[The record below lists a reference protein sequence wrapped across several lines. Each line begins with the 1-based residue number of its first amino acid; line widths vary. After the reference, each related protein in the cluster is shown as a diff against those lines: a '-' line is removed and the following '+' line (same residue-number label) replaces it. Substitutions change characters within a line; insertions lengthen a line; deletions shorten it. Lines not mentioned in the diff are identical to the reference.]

1 MKRFIIK
8 AMQAIVAVLIYAGI
22 LWYSINADADASGAT
37 DYGMIAVI
45 SLGIAYGVTVAVFR
59 VSSEIGGSIMVIA
72 AFLNRHLLEPQK
84 QRLMAQ
90 GLEQGLEQGRHQGLE
105 QGLEQGRH
113 QGLEQGLEQGRHQ
126 GLEQGLE
133 QGRHQG
139 LEQGLE
145 QGRHQG
151 LEQGLE
157 QGRKEERNNIREHLR
172 QQGYDPDE
180 LLPPQEDDRK

>member
-8 AMQAIVAVLIYAGI
+8 AMQAVVAVLIYAGI
-22 LWYSINADADASGAT
+22 LWYSINADTDASGAT
-37 DYGMIAVI
+37 AYGMIAVI

-90 GLEQGLEQGRHQGLE
+90 GLEQG
-105 QGLEQGRH
+105 
-113 QGLEQGLEQGRHQ
+113 
-126 GLEQGLE
+126 
-133 QGRHQG
+133 
-139 LEQGLE
+139 
-145 QGRHQG
+145 RHQG

-180 LLPPQEDDRK
+180 LLPPPEDDRK

>member
-8 AMQAIVAVLIYAGI
+8 AMQAVVAVLIYAGI

-37 DYGMIAVI
+37 AYGMIAVI

-59 VSSEIGGSIMVIA
+59 VASEIGGSIMVIA
-72 AFLNRHLLEPQK
+72 TFLNRHLLEPQK

-90 GLEQGLEQGRHQGLE
+90 GLEQGRHQGLE
-105 QGLEQGRH
+105 QGLER
-113 QGLEQGLEQGRHQ
+113 
-126 GLEQGLE
+126 
-133 QGRHQG
+133 
-139 LEQGLE
+139 
-145 QGRHQG
+145 
-151 LEQGLE
+151 
-157 QGRKEERNNIREHLR
+157 GRKEERNNIREHLR

>member
-8 AMQAIVAVLIYAGI
+8 AMQAVVAVLIYAGI
-22 LWYSINADADASGAT
+22 LWYSINSDADASGAT

-59 VSSEIGGSIMVIA
+59 VASEIGGSTMVIA

-84 QRLMAQ
+84 QRLMA
-90 GLEQGLEQGRHQGLE
+90 
-105 QGLEQGRH
+105 
-113 QGLEQGLEQGRHQ
+113 
-126 GLEQGLE
+126 
-133 QGRHQG
+133 QG

-180 LLPPQEDDRK
+180 LLPPPEDDRK

>member
-22 LWYSINADADASGAT
+22 LWYSISADTDASGAT

-59 VSSEIGGSIMVIA
+59 VASEIGGSIMVIA

-84 QRLMAQ
+84 QRLM
-90 GLEQGLEQGRHQGLE
+90 
-105 QGLEQGRH
+105 
-113 QGLEQGLEQGRHQ
+113 
-126 GLEQGLE
+126 
-133 QGRHQG
+133 
-139 LEQGLE
+139 
-145 QGRHQG
+145 
-151 LEQGLE
+151 EQGLE

-180 LLPPQEDDRK
+180 LLPPPEDDSK

>member
-8 AMQAIVAVLIYAGI
+8 AMQAVVAVLIYAGI
-22 LWYSINADADASGAT
+22 LWYSINADTDASGAT
-37 DYGMIAVI
+37 AYGMIAVI

-90 GLEQGLEQGRHQGLE
+90 GLEQGLEGRH

-113 QGLEQGLEQGRHQ
+113 QGLEQGNRAGTRAWNRAWNRA
-126 GLEQGLE
+126 GT
-133 QGRHQG
+133 RAWN
-139 LEQGLE
+139 
-145 QGRHQG
+145 R
-151 LEQGLE
+151 GLE

-180 LLPPQEDDRK
+180 LLPPPEDDRK

>member
-8 AMQAIVAVLIYAGI
+8 AMQAVVAVLIYAGI

-37 DYGMIAVI
+37 AYGMIAVI

-90 GLEQGLEQGRHQGLE
+90 GLEQGLER
-105 QGLEQGRH
+105 
-113 QGLEQGLEQGRHQ
+113 
-126 GLEQGLE
+126 
-133 QGRHQG
+133 
-139 LEQGLE
+139 
-145 QGRHQG
+145 
-151 LEQGLE
+151 
-157 QGRKEERNNIREHLR
+157 GRKEERNNIREHLR

-180 LLPPQEDDRK
+180 LLPPPEDDRK